1 MILLD
6 THVLIWWLNGSAK
19 LSNKALREIKNSKK
33 KEKIFVS
40 SISIWEIAML
50 VKKKRLKLT
59 LNVESWIR
67 EVERLTYINFLPVD
81 NNIAFESVY
90 LPEFK
95 HKDPAD
101 RIIVAT
107 ARGLRAKLI
116 TSDIR
121 ILRYPHIQTIW

>member
-67 EVERLTYINFLPVD
+67 EVERLTYVNFLPVD

>member
-1 MILLD
+1 
-6 THVLIWWLNGSAK
+6 
-19 LSNKALREIKNSKK
+19 
-33 KEKIFVS
+33 
-40 SISIWEIAML
+40 ML

-67 EVERLTYINFLPVD
+67 EVERLTYVNFLPVD

>member
-6 THVLIWWLNGSAK
+6 THILIWWLNGSAK

-67 EVERLTYINFLPVD
+67 EVERLTYVNFLPVD

>member
-6 THVLIWWLNGSAK
+6 THILIWWLNGSAK